1 LNKFQSK
8 HVFCPNGFAEAW
20 QNTIFGQI
28 NRFYFYLVLEK
39 KIFLMSL
46 QELLRGQSFTQT
58 PLVGLDVDSQFI
70 FPNQDHSSNG
80 WWTRS
85 VSSRSST
92 PYAPIDPIQ
101 DVLSRYH
108 FMELSQTRS
117 VYSEHP
123 LNMNKIIIEKIVRMT
138 LPTNP
143 SVQTFLRQLK
153 LYFYIRSSNPSEKT
167 GERSLILPLKG
178 LLQIHRKLLLDA
190 PSDQEASWTPISVV
204 NTEWTFVDHD
214 DPNEKY
220 NRLIFSPLK
229 ILPTDS
235 SNSVNTYEVR
245 IRFEPELPPNRSAY
259 RYFVRGS
266 DRQVQGNTT
275 VLYPAMSVY
284 LTTCPDNSESCRN
297 LLIEVVSSLINIAD
311 QSGVYRDTEYD
322 GAVSRVL
329 SALPE
334 LRSNSSNKQGD
345 FDVSD
350 IRRELQAVRDVLS
363 QNRTSTHNFAEWAGQ
378 INIAELSRLRK
389 ENEELRKQINRLE
402 LSK

>member
-1 LNKFQSK
+1 
-8 HVFCPNGFAEAW
+8 
-20 QNTIFGQI
+20 
-28 NRFYFYLVLEK
+28 
-39 KIFLMSL
+39 MSL
-46 QELLRGQSFTQT
+46 QELLRGQSFSQT
-58 PLVGLDVDSQFI
+58 TPADSQFI
-70 FPNQDHSSNG
+70 FSNQDQSKSSQD
-80 WWTRS
+80 WTRS
-85 VSSRSST
+85 VSLRNST
-92 PYAPIDPIQ
+92 PSAPINPIQ

-108 FMELSQTRS
+108 FMGLSQTRS
-117 VYSEHP
+117 AYSEHP
-123 LNMNKIIIEKIVRMT
+123 FNTNKIIIEKIVHMT

-153 LYFYIRSSNPSEKT
+153 LYFYIRSNST
-167 GERSLILPLKG
+167 GILPLKG

-190 PSDQEASWTPISVV
+190 PSDQESSWTPISIV
-204 NTEWTFVDHD
+204 NTEWAFVDND

-229 ILPTDS
+229 VSPTDS
-235 SNSVNTYEVR
+235 SNGINTYEIR

-275 VLYPAMSVY
+275 ILYPAMSVY
-284 LTTCPDNSESCRN
+284 LTTCPDDSESCRN

-329 SALPE
+329 PALAE
-334 LRSNSSNKQGD
+334 LRTNSSNKHGD
-345 FDVSD
+345 IDVSD
-350 IRRELQAVRDVLS
+350 IRRELQAVRDALS
-363 QNRTSTHNFAEWAGQ
+363 QNRSSTHNFAEWAGQ

-389 ENEELRKQINRLE
+389 ENEELRKHINRLE
-402 LSK
+402 LSKK